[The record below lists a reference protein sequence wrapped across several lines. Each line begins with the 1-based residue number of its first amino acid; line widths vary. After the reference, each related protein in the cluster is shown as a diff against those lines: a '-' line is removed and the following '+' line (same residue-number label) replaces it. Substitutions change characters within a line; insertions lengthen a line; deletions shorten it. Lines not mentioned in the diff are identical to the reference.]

1 MPVLI
6 RISFRNMWE
15 HKAKSLIIGILVA
28 LGVVVIVLG
37 NAMMD
42 ASAAGIRKTFTESYT
57 GDLMIH
63 GPSDNVVS
71 VFGVESMT
79 MDMDTAVPTIPDFD
93 TIIEK
98 VRADPKVSGATSMA
112 VAYGLVA
119 MDAEETIEDS
129 ASEGRGNMIFGI
141 IFGVAGE
148 TYFDLFPSVKLLDGR
163 FIRSGAAEVLLTKNQ
178 MERLAKKYKRGF
190 AVGDKVLINGF
201 GTAGMRIRET
211 EIVGVYERE
220 GETSSPAPFIYTDI
234 DTARVLGGLTL
245 GIDESIQLD
254 DTQTGLLSAADEDAI
269 FGDDLFSGDMVEAV
283 PAAAAGNADFTDVNK
298 LLGDT
303 AARDL
308 FNTADTGAWNFILV
322 RLNNSADAPRAIAE
336 YTAWFAEAGVDAKIT
351 DWKGAAGS
359 FGKFAD
365 IVRLV
370 FNIALLVIAVVAV
383 IIMMNTLVISV
394 IERTAEIGTM
404 RALGAQRSYVR
415 TMFLT
420 ETLSLTVIFGL
431 IGSAVALLAVAIL
444 NMLNIKAENELLK
457 LLFGGDFL
465 RLVPRLGSFVT
476 TIVMVFVVGYLAHLY
491 PVSVALKIPPVA
503 AMQSE

>member
-42 ASAAGIRKTFTESYT
+42 AADAGIRKTFTESYT

-63 GPSDNVVS
+63 GPSESVVS
-71 VFGVESMT
+71 IFGVESMT
-79 MDMDTAVPTIPDFD
+79 MDADTEVPTIPDFD
-93 TIIEK
+93 AVMEK
-98 VRADPKVSGATSMA
+98 VRADSKVTGATSMA

-119 MDAEETIEDS
+119 MDAEETIEDA
-129 ASEGRGNMIFGI
+129 ASDGRENMIFGI
-141 IFGVAGE
+141 IFGVDGE
-148 TYFDLFPSVKLLDGR
+148 TYFDLFPSVKLLQGR
-163 FIRSGAAEVLLTKNQ
+163 FLRAGAAEVLLTKNQ
-178 MERLAKKYKRGF
+178 MERLAKKYKRDF

-220 GETSSPAPFIYTDI
+220 GEASSPAPFIYTDI

-245 GIDESIQLD
+245 GTDASIVLD
-254 DTQTGLLSAADEDAI
+254 DTQTGLLAAADEDAI
-269 FGDDLFSGDMVEAV
+269 FGDDLFAEDMVEAA
-283 PAAAAGNADFTDVNK
+283 PSAMAKADFSDIGK

-303 AARDL
+303 SARDL
-308 FNTADTGAWNFILV
+308 YNTADTGAWNFILV

-365 IVRLV
+365 IVRVV

-420 ETLSLTVIFGL
+420 ETLTLTVIFGL
-431 IGSAVALLAVAIL
+431 IGSAVALLAVGIL
-444 NMLNIKAENELLK
+444 NALNIKAENELLK
-457 LLFGGDFL
+457 LLFGGELL
-465 RLVPRLGSFVT
+465 RLVPRLGSFVS

-491 PVSVALKIPPVA
+491 PVAVALKIPPVA